1 MNNISEKDFII
12 PSDFQFS
19 QANLQDYTDCP
30 RRFHLT
36 YLLKLPWPSVEAEPV
51 TEHERNLYLG
61 TAFHRMVYQHIMGVP
76 EEDLQKMIDD
86 RDLKLW
92 WHNYLQY
99 RPYDI
104 SGKLY
109 PETAL
114 SCHGGGFSITG
125 KYDLIALFGDR
136 AIIIDWKTSRKKPSR
151 NFLQNR
157 IQTRLYLYLLI
168 EGGKYFNNG
177 LPFAPEKVEMMYWF
191 PSFPESP
198 EFFSY
203 SFSEYKKDKEFLS
216 CLIQEISS
224 SKEFRLTEEVKH
236 CLYCSYRSLCE
247 RGIKAGSIDEMEDEI
262 EIKETDINLDF
273 DRIGEIE
280 F

>member
-1 MNNISEKDFII
+1 MIS
-12 PSDFQFS
+12 SDFQFS

-30 RRFHLT
+30 RRFQLT

-61 TAFHRMVYQHIMGVP
+61 TAFHRMVCQHIMGVP

-104 SGKLY
+104 SGVLY
-109 PETAL
+109 PETVL
-114 SCHGGGFSITG
+114 SCHAGGLSVIG
-125 KYDLIALFGDR
+125 KYDLIAVSGDR

-168 EGGKYFNNG
+168 EGGKYFRNG
-177 LPFAPEKVEMMYWF
+177 KHFDPEKIEMRYWF

-198 EFFSY
+198 EMFGYNS
-203 SFSEYKKDKEFLS
+203 SEYQKDKEFLTH
-216 CLIQEISS
+216 LIEEINSV
-224 SKEFRLTEEVKH
+224 KEFRLTEEAKH

-247 RGIKAGSIDEMEDEI
+247 RGIKAGAIDKMDDEI

-273 DRIGEIE
+273 DQIGEIE

>member
-1 MNNISEKDFII
+1 MNNIAEKHVMI
-12 PSDFQFS
+12 PPDFQFS

-30 RRFHLT
+30 RRFQLT
-36 YLLKLPWPSVEAEPV
+36 YLLKLSWPSVEAEPI

-76 EEDLQKMIDD
+76 EEDLQRMIDD
-86 RDLKLW
+86 KDLKLW

-109 PETAL
+109 PETVL
-114 SCHGGGFSITG
+114 SCHSGDFSIIG
-125 KYDLIALFGDR
+125 KYDLIALSEER
-136 AIIIDWKTSRKKPSR
+136 ALIIDWKTSRKKPAR
-151 NFLQNR
+151 TFLQHR

-168 EGGKYFNNG
+168 EGGKYFRKG
-177 LPFAPEKVEMMYWF
+177 KHFAPEKIEMMYWF

-198 EFFSY
+198 EVFSY
-203 SFSEYKKDKEFLS
+203 NFSEYQKDKEFLTH
-216 CLIQEISS
+216 LIEEINSV
-224 SKEFRLTEEVKH
+224 KEFRLTEEVKH

-247 RGIKAGSIDEMEDEI
+247 RGIKAGYIDEMEEYI

-273 DRIGEIE
+273 EQIGEIE